1 MTTNIQ
7 KFVAALAVAAAATA
21 LAPAP
26 MASAGNEQFDAIGEL
41 AGPGSE
47 CDDPASVFTI
57 ELSGGLEGCW
67 YTAWFETTVATPSG
81 TYQEVGEEWFVGC
94 LVEDGVDL
102 ACGTFET
109 TYRFTAKFT
118 EEGQQ
123 HGRCQHPI
131 VKGSGTGDFDGATGR
146 VDFKDNV
153 ELGNFNVRGH
163 IGLAD

>member
-1 MTTNIQ
+1 MHITQRLSVI
-7 KFVAALAVAAAATA
+7 AIAAAACI
-21 LAPAP
+21 APVSV
-26 MASAGNEQFDAIGEL
+26 ASANGVTEQFAATGEL
-41 AGPGSE
+41 AGPATE

-57 ELSGGLEGCW
+57 ELTGGLEGCW
-67 YTAWFETTVATPSG
+67 YTAWFEVTVSTSSG
-81 TYQEVGEEWFVGC
+81 VYQEVGAEWFVGC
-94 LVEDGVDL
+94 LVGDGEEI

-118 EEGQQ
+118 EAGQQ

-131 VKGSGTGDFDGATGR
+131 VAGSGTGDFEGATGR

-163 IGLAD
+163 IDLGG